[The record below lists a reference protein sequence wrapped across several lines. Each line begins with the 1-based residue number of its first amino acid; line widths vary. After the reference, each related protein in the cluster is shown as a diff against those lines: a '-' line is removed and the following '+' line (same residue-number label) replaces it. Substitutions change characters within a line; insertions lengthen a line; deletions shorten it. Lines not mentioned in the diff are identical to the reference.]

1 MEVTAY
7 APMMIQVSEPSHTG
21 EARRRA
27 IEYAEKLGFNQT
39 ESGAVAIAVTEM
51 ATNLIKHA
59 QQGKIFL
66 QALPLDGRT
75 ALRITSMD
83 QGPGMR
89 DLALSFQD
97 GQSTTRTSGT
107 GLGAMRRLSHRFE
120 VYSNPGLGTFILAEF
135 WSGKKKPR
143 SSHLLHAGVVCVP
156 IKGET
161 ASGDGWGIRELA
173 ESTLFMVVDGL
184 GHGTHAAEAARE
196 AERILSISQDASPQA
211 VIERAHDALRKT
223 RGAAMSVASVNQE
236 RGTLTFAGIGNVTG
250 YIVSPHTSRGM
261 ASYNGIVG
269 HQYQKLQEFKFAWQ
283 PDSILVMHSDG
294 LSGRWDLNKYPGIWA
309 QDPAL
314 IAAVLYTNF
323 AREQD
328 DATVLVAKNS

>member
-1 MEVTAY
+1 MEVTGY

-27 IEYAEKLGFNQT
+27 IEYAERLGFNET

-51 ATNLIKHA
+51 ATNLVKHA
-59 QQGKIFL
+59 QRGKILL

-75 ALRITSMD
+75 ALRVTSMD
-83 QGPGMR
+83 QGPGIR

-97 GQSTTRTSGT
+97 GHSTTRTSGT

-143 SSHLLHAGVVCVP
+143 TSNLLHAGVVSLP
-156 IKGET
+156 MKGET
-161 ASGDGWGIRELA
+161 ACGDGWAIKELP
-173 ESTLFMVVDGL
+173 ESTLLMVVDGL
-184 GHGTHAAEAARE
+184 GHGTQAAEAARE
-196 AERILSISQDASPQA
+196 AERILSISHDASPQE
-211 VIERAHDALRKT
+211 ILHRAHDALRKT
-223 RGAAMSVASVNQE
+223 RGAAMAVAAVNQE
-236 RGTLTFAGIGNVTG
+236 RGILAFAGIGNVTAS
-250 YIVSPHTSRGM
+250 IVSPLAARGM

-269 HQYQKLQEFKFAWQ
+269 HQFLKLQEFKFAWQ
-283 PDSILVMHSDG
+283 PDSILIMHSDG
-294 LSGRWDLNKYPGIWA
+294 LSARWDLSKYPGIWA

-314 IAAVLYTNF
+314 IAAVLYANF
-323 AREQD
+323 ARETD
-328 DATVLVAKNS
+328 DVTVLVAKNS